1 MFTYNTTS
9 KATAAALCSILNTSA
24 SQYGGQYTTSG
35 KAVNG
40 ATDNTDTADQYA
52 ARLADAF
59 RASKYTAD
67 AATLAASVPAP
78 APTADQ
84 NQTDTAAAAVMVY
97 NLGLKTA
104 SETGRDILAAIVS
117 DGRRYTSAAAVM
129 TAASKYTAD
138 ADILA
143 AIRAELDAAP
153 VDTTSQPAPAPAPAP
168 APTDTTDASQPA
180 PAAAVMPSA
189 ADVLIIAA
197 SLIKERG
204 TLAAIKADY
213 KALTDQYTK
222 KGYKAILSAAAG
234 IRYADIDTAAAGVR
248 AAVTYDSQ
256 LLAAYDSAR
265 TAADWAKLCQYYGA
279 PAAPATDSKADR
291 LAAARAF
298 VAAYYKDTD
307 ADGAPVRR
315 QWFVSADGRTA
326 YLTYIPATTTATT
339 AAAVFLA
346 AVNNGRKAA
355 KAAAYYGKDDTASRK
370 AAKFRTIGHVYGVA
384 NIAVTTADGV
394 MTISRT
400 AATGKDGKPLTA
412 AAIASQFAAVSV
424 CNTDGTPTDGRRTW
438 SDWRKD
444 VTTDASAADASA
456 NK

>member
-9 KATAAALCSILNTSA
+9 KATAATLCSILNTIA
-24 SQYGGQYTTSG
+24 SQHGGTYTTSG

-59 RASKYTAD
+59 KASKYTAD

-78 APTADQ
+78 AT
-84 NQTDTAAAAVMVY
+84 
-97 NLGLKTA
+97 
-104 SETGRDILAAIVS
+104 
-117 DGRRYTSAAAVM
+117 
-129 TAASKYTAD
+129 
-138 ADILA
+138 
-143 AIRAELDAAP
+143 DAAP
-153 VDTTSQPAPAPAPAP
+153 VADTDKDTTTAAPVAPVTDTTPATDADQPAP
-168 APTDTTDASQPA
+168 APTDKDTTTAASQPASDDQPA

-189 ADVLIIAA
+189 ADIILIAA
-197 SLIKERG
+197 ALIKARG

-213 KALTDQYTK
+213 KTLTDQYTK

-248 AAVTYDSQ
+248 AAVTYDGQ

-265 TAADWAKLCQYYGA
+265 TAADWAKLCQYYGT
-279 PAAPATDSKADR
+279 PATPATENKTDR

-307 ADGAPVRR
+307 TDGKPLRR

-355 KAAAYYGKDDTASRK
+355 KAAAYFGKDDTTSRK
-370 AAKFRTIGHVYGVA
+370 AAKIRTVGRVYGVA
-384 NIAVTTADGV
+384 NITVSDADGV
-394 MTISRT
+394 TTISRT

-412 AAIASQFAAVSV
+412 AAIASQFGGLSV
-424 CNTDGTPTDGRRTW
+424 CHTDGTPTDGRRTW

-444 VTTDASAADASA
+444 ITTDADQPAPAPAPAPAPTAADAADTS
-456 NK
+456 K

>member
-40 ATDNTDTADQYA
+40 ATDNTDTSDQYA

-59 RASKYTAD
+59 KASKYTAD

-78 APTADQ
+78 A
-84 NQTDTAAAAVMVY
+84 TDT
-97 NLGLKTA
+97 
-104 SETGRDILAAIVS
+104 
-117 DGRRYTSAAAVM
+117 
-129 TAASKYTAD
+129 
-138 ADILA
+138 
-143 AIRAELDAAP
+143 AAP
-153 VDTTSQPAPAPAPAP
+153 VDTASQPAPAPAPAP
-168 APTDTTDASQPA
+168 TDASDGQPATDAATSDTDASQPA

-222 KGYKAILSAAAG
+222 KGYKAILAAAAG

-248 AAVTYDSQ
+248 AAVTYDGQ

-265 TAADWAKLCQYYGA
+265 TAADWPKLCQYYGA
-279 PAAPATDSKADR
+279 PATPATENKADR
-291 LAAARAF
+291 LTAARAF

-355 KAAAYYGKDDTASRK
+355 KAAAYFGKDDTASRK
-370 AAKFRTIGHVYGVA
+370 AAKVRTIGHVYAVA
-384 NIAVTTADGV
+384 SVAVTTDADGV
-394 MTISRT
+394 TTISRT

-412 AAIASQFAAVSV
+412 AAIASQYAAVSV
-424 CNTDGTPTDGRRTW
+424 CHTDGTPTDGRRTW
-438 SDWRKD
+438 ADWRKD

-456 NK
+456 SK

>member
-35 KAVNG
+35 KAVKG
-40 ATDNTDTADQYA
+40 TDTNTDTADQYA

-59 RASKYTAD
+59 KASKYTAD

-78 APTADQ
+78 ATDAVPVTDADQ
-84 NQTDTAAAAVMVY
+84 
-97 NLGLKTA
+97 
-104 SETGRDILAAIVS
+104 
-117 DGRRYTSAAAVM
+117 
-129 TAASKYTAD
+129 
-138 ADILA
+138 
-143 AIRAELDAAP
+143 
-153 VDTTSQPAPAPAPAP
+153 PAP
-168 APTDTTDASQPA
+168 APTDTDTDTTTDASQPASDGQPVADAATSDTDGDQPA

-189 ADVLIIAA
+189 ADILIIAA

-234 IRYADIDTAAAGVR
+234 VRYADIDTAAAGVR
-248 AAVTYDSQ
+248 AAVTYDGQ

-265 TAADWAKLCQYYGA
+265 TAADWVKLCQYYGA

-355 KAAAYYGKDDTASRK
+355 KAAAYYGKDDTTSRK
-370 AAKFRTIGHVYGVA
+370 AAKVRTIGHVYAVA
-384 NIAVTTADGV
+384 NVSVTTADGV
-394 MTISRT
+394 TTISRT

-424 CNTDGTPTDGRRTW
+424 CNADGTPTDGRRAW

-444 VTTDASAADASA
+444 ITTDADATDASAS
-456 NK
+456 K

>member
-52 ARLADAF
+52 ARLSDAF
-59 RASKYTAD
+59 KASKYTAD

-78 APTADQ
+78 APA
-84 NQTDTAAAAVMVY
+84 TDTA
-97 NLGLKTA
+97 
-104 SETGRDILAAIVS
+104 
-117 DGRRYTSAAAVM
+117 
-129 TAASKYTAD
+129 
-138 ADILA
+138 
-143 AIRAELDAAP
+143 
-153 VDTTSQPAPAPAPAP
+153 PA
-168 APTDTTDASQPA
+168 DTTDASQPA
-180 PAAAVMPSA
+180 SDGQPVADAATSDTDADQPAPTAAVMPSA

-248 AAVTYDSQ
+248 AAVTYDGQ

-279 PAAPATDSKADR
+279 PVAPATDNKADR

-355 KAAAYYGKDDTASRK
+355 KAAAYYGKDDTNSRK
-370 AAKFRTIGHVYGVA
+370 AAKVRTIGHVYGVA

-394 MTISRT
+394 TTISRT
-400 AATGKDGKPLTA
+400 PATGKDGKPLTA

-424 CNTDGTPTDGRRTW
+424 CNADGTPTDGRRAW

-444 VTTDASAADASA
+444 ITTDADATDASAS
-456 NK
+456 K

>member
-9 KATAAALCSILNTSA
+9 KANAAALCSILNTSA
-24 SQYGGQYTTSG
+24 SQYGGTYTTSG

-59 RASKYTAD
+59 KASKYTAD

-78 APTADQ
+78 AT
-84 NQTDTAAAAVMVY
+84 
-97 NLGLKTA
+97 
-104 SETGRDILAAIVS
+104 
-117 DGRRYTSAAAVM
+117 
-129 TAASKYTAD
+129 
-138 ADILA
+138 
-143 AIRAELDAAP
+143 DAAP
-153 VDTTSQPAPAPAPAP
+153 VADTDKDTTTAAPVAPVTDTDQPTPAPTP

-189 ADVLIIAA
+189 ADILIIAA

-213 KALTDQYTK
+213 KTLTDQYTK

-248 AAVTYDSQ
+248 AAVTYDGQ

-279 PAAPATDSKADR
+279 PVAPATENKADR

-355 KAAAYYGKDDTASRK
+355 KAAAYFGKDDTASRK
-370 AAKFRTIGHVYGVA
+370 AAKVRTIGHVYAVA
-384 NIAVTTADGV
+384 NVAVTTDADGV
-394 MTISRT
+394 TTISRT

-412 AAIASQFAAVSV
+412 AAIASQYAAVSV
-424 CNTDGTPTDGRRTW
+424 CNADGTPTDGRRTW
-438 SDWRKD
+438 ADWRKD

-456 NK
+456 SK

>member
-35 KAVNG
+35 KAVKG
-40 ATDNTDTADQYA
+40 ETDNTDTADQYA

-59 RASKYTAD
+59 KASKYTAD

-78 APTADQ
+78 A
-84 NQTDTAAAAVMVY
+84 TDAV
-97 NLGLKTA
+97 
-104 SETGRDILAAIVS
+104 
-117 DGRRYTSAAAVM
+117 
-129 TAASKYTAD
+129 
-138 ADILA
+138 
-143 AIRAELDAAP
+143 P
-153 VDTTSQPAPAPAPAP
+153 VDTTSQPAPAPEPAPTPAP
-168 APTDTTDASQPA
+168 APTDTTDASQPASDGQPVADAATSDTDASQPA

-248 AAVTYDSQ
+248 AAVTYDGQ

-265 TAADWAKLCQYYGA
+265 TAADWVKLCQYYGA
-279 PAAPATDSKADR
+279 PATPATDGKADR

-307 ADGAPVRR
+307 ADGSPVRR

-326 YLTYIPATTTATT
+326 YMTYIPATTTATT

-355 KAAAYYGKDDTASRK
+355 KAAAYYGKDDTTSRK
-370 AAKFRTIGHVYGVA
+370 ASKVRTIGHVYAVA
-384 NIAVTTADGV
+384 NIAVTTDADGV

-412 AAIASQFAAVSV
+412 AAIASQFGNVSV
-424 CNTDGTPTDGRRTW
+424 CNTDGTPTDGRRSW

-444 VTTDASAADASA
+444 VTTDASETS
-456 NK
+456 K

>member
-24 SQYGGQYTTSG
+24 SQYGGTYTTSG

-40 ATDNTDTADQYA
+40 TDTNTDTADQYA

-78 APTADQ
+78 A
-84 NQTDTAAAAVMVY
+84 TDT
-97 NLGLKTA
+97 
-104 SETGRDILAAIVS
+104 
-117 DGRRYTSAAAVM
+117 
-129 TAASKYTAD
+129 
-138 ADILA
+138 
-143 AIRAELDAAP
+143 AAP
-153 VDTTSQPAPAPAPAP
+153 VDTTSQPAPAPAP
-168 APTDTTDASQPA
+168 TDASDGQPVADAATSDTDASQPA

-189 ADVLIIAA
+189 ADIILIAA
-197 SLIKERG
+197 ELIKARG

-222 KGYKAILSAAAG
+222 KGYKAILAAAAG

-248 AAVTYDSQ
+248 AAVTYDGQ

-279 PAAPATDSKADR
+279 PVAPATENKADR

-370 AAKFRTIGHVYGVA
+370 AAKVRTIGHVYGVA

-394 MTISRT
+394 TTISRT

-412 AAIASQFAAVSV
+412 AAIASQYSAVSV
-424 CNTDGTPTDGRRTW
+424 CHTDGTPTDGRRTW

-444 VTTDASAADASA
+444 VTADASAADASA
-456 NK
+456 SK

>member
-40 ATDNTDTADQYA
+40 AADNTDTADQYA

-59 RASKYTAD
+59 KASKYTAD

-78 APTADQ
+78 A
-84 NQTDTAAAAVMVY
+84 TDAV
-97 NLGLKTA
+97 
-104 SETGRDILAAIVS
+104 
-117 DGRRYTSAAAVM
+117 
-129 TAASKYTAD
+129 
-138 ADILA
+138 
-143 AIRAELDAAP
+143 P

-168 APTDTTDASQPA
+168 TDASQPASDGQPVADAATSDTDASQPA

-189 ADVLIIAA
+189 ADILIIAA

-222 KGYKAILSAAAG
+222 KGYKAILAAAAG

-248 AAVTYDSQ
+248 AAVTYDGQ

-265 TAADWAKLCQYYGA
+265 TAADWSRLCQYYGA
-279 PAAPATDSKADR
+279 PVAPATDSKADR

-326 YLTYIPATTTATT
+326 YMTYIPATTTATT

-355 KAAAYYGKDDTASRK
+355 KAAAYFGKDDTASRK
-370 AAKFRTIGHVYGVA
+370 AAKVRTIGHVYGVA
-384 NIAVTTADGV
+384 NVAVSTDADGV
-394 MTISRT
+394 TTISRT

-412 AAIASQFAAVSV
+412 AAIASQFGGVSV
-424 CNTDGTPTDGRRTW
+424 CNADGTPTDGRRTW
-438 SDWRKD
+438 ADWRKD
-444 VTTDASAADASA
+444 VTTDAADTDTS
-456 NK
+456 K

>member
-9 KATAAALCSILNTSA
+9 KATAAALCSILNTTA

-78 APTADQ
+78 AA
-84 NQTDTAAAAVMVY
+84 
-97 NLGLKTA
+97 
-104 SETGRDILAAIVS
+104 
-117 DGRRYTSAAAVM
+117 
-129 TAASKYTAD
+129 
-138 ADILA
+138 
-143 AIRAELDAAP
+143 DAAP
-153 VDTTSQPAPAPAPAP
+153 VAPVTDTAPVDTASQPAPAPAPTDASQP
-168 APTDTTDASQPA
+168 ASDGQPVADAATSDTDQPADTTDQPA

-189 ADVLIIAA
+189 ADILIIAA

-248 AAVTYDSQ
+248 AAVTYDGQ

-279 PAAPATDSKADR
+279 PAAPATDGKADR

-370 AAKFRTIGHVYGVA
+370 AAKVRTVGHVYGVA
-384 NIAVTTADGV
+384 NVAVSTDADGV
-394 MTISRT
+394 TTISRT
-400 AATGKDGKPLTA
+400 AATGKDGKTLTA

-424 CNTDGTPTDGRRTW
+424 CNADGTPTDGRRTW

-444 VTTDASAADASA
+444 VTTDAIAS
-456 NK
+456 K

>member
-9 KATAAALCSILNTSA
+9 KANAAALCSILNTSA
-24 SQYGGQYTTSG
+24 SQYGGTYTTSG

-59 RASKYTAD
+59 KASKYTAD

-78 APTADQ
+78 AT
-84 NQTDTAAAAVMVY
+84 
-97 NLGLKTA
+97 
-104 SETGRDILAAIVS
+104 
-117 DGRRYTSAAAVM
+117 
-129 TAASKYTAD
+129 
-138 ADILA
+138 
-143 AIRAELDAAP
+143 DAAP
-153 VDTTSQPAPAPAPAP
+153 VADTDKDTTTAAPVAPVDAAPVTDADQLAP
-168 APTDTTDASQPA
+168 APTDKDTTTDASQPASADQPA

-189 ADVLIIAA
+189 ADIILIAA
-197 SLIKERG
+197 DLIKARG

-248 AAVTYDSQ
+248 AAVTYDGQ

-265 TAADWAKLCQYYGA
+265 TAADWAKLCQYYGT
-279 PAAPATDSKADR
+279 PATPATENKADR

-307 ADGAPVRR
+307 TDGKPLRR

-355 KAAAYYGKDDTASRK
+355 KAAAYFGKDDTASRK
-370 AAKFRTIGHVYGVA
+370 AAKVRTIGHVYGVA
-384 NIAVTTADGV
+384 NVAVSTDADGV
-394 MTISRT
+394 TTISRT

-412 AAIASQFAAVSV
+412 AAIASQFGGLSV
-424 CNTDGTPTDGRRTW
+424 CHNDGTPTDGRRTW
-438 SDWRKD
+438 ADWRKD
-444 VTTDASAADASA
+444 ITTDADQPTPAPAPAPTADAADTS
-456 NK
+456 K

>member
-1 MFTYNTTS
+1 MLQLIKIVLLPLCQRHAERYTASQQGQHGHGHRRRKPLILTIMFTYNTTS
-9 KATAAALCSILNTSA
+9 KATAAVLCSILNTSA
-24 SQYGGQYTTSG
+24 SQYGGHYTTSG
-35 KAVNG
+35 KAVKG
-40 ATDNTDTADQYA
+40 TDTNTDTADQYA

-59 RASKYTAD
+59 KASKYTAD

-78 APTADQ
+78 A
-84 NQTDTAAAAVMVY
+84 TDAV
-97 NLGLKTA
+97 
-104 SETGRDILAAIVS
+104 
-117 DGRRYTSAAAVM
+117 
-129 TAASKYTAD
+129 
-138 ADILA
+138 
-143 AIRAELDAAP
+143 P
-153 VDTTSQPAPAPAPAP
+153 VDTASQPAPAPAP
-168 APTDTTDASQPA
+168 APTDTADASQPASDGQPVADAATSDTDARQPA

-248 AAVTYDSQ
+248 AAVTYDGQ

-265 TAADWAKLCQYYGA
+265 TAADWTKLCQYYGA
-279 PAAPATDSKADR
+279 PATPATENKADR

-307 ADGAPVRR
+307 ADGSPVRR

-326 YLTYIPATTTATT
+326 YMTYIPATTTATT

-355 KAAAYYGKDDTASRK
+355 KAAAYFGKDDTASRK
-370 AAKFRTIGHVYGVA
+370 AAKVRTIGHVYAVA
-384 NIAVTTADGV
+384 NIAVTTDADGV

-400 AATGKDGKPLTA
+400 AATGTAGKA
-412 AAIASQFAAVSV
+412 A
-424 CNTDGTPTDGRRTW
+424 T
-438 SDWRKD
+438 
-444 VTTDASAADASA
+444 ASAFSVMDE
-456 NK
+456 

>member
-9 KATAAALCSILNTSA
+9 KATAAALCSILNTIA
-24 SQYGGQYTTSG
+24 SQYGGTYTTSG

-40 ATDNTDTADQYA
+40 TDTNTDTADQYA

-59 RASKYTAD
+59 KASKYTAD

-78 APTADQ
+78 A
-84 NQTDTAAAAVMVY
+84 TDAAPVAPV
-97 NLGLKTA
+97 T
-104 SETGRDILAAIVS
+104 
-117 DGRRYTSAAAVM
+117 
-129 TAASKYTAD
+129 
-138 ADILA
+138 
-143 AIRAELDAAP
+143 DAAP
-153 VDTTSQPAPAPAPAP
+153 VDTASQPAPAPAP
-168 APTDTTDASQPA
+168 TDASQPA

-189 ADVLIIAA
+189 ADVLILAA

-248 AAVTYDSQ
+248 AAVTYDGQ

-279 PAAPATDSKADR
+279 PVAPATDNKADR

-326 YLTYIPATTTATT
+326 YMTYIPATTTATT

-355 KAAAYYGKDDTASRK
+355 KAAAYYGKDDTNSRK
-370 AAKFRTIGHVYGVA
+370 AAKVRTIGHVYGVA

-394 MTISRT
+394 TTISRT

-412 AAIASQFAAVSV
+412 AAIASQFGDVSV
-424 CNTDGTPTDGRRTW
+424 CHTDGTPTDGRRTW
-438 SDWRKD
+438 ADWRKD
-444 VTTDASAADASA
+444 ITTDAADASA
-456 NK
+456 SK

>member
-9 KATAAALCSILNTSA
+9 KATAAALCSILNTIA
-24 SQYGGQYTTSG
+24 SQFGGQYTTSG

-59 RASKYTAD
+59 KASKYTAD

-78 APTADQ
+78 A
-84 NQTDTAAAAVMVY
+84 TDAV
-97 NLGLKTA
+97 
-104 SETGRDILAAIVS
+104 
-117 DGRRYTSAAAVM
+117 
-129 TAASKYTAD
+129 
-138 ADILA
+138 
-143 AIRAELDAAP
+143 P

-168 APTDTTDASQPA
+168 TDASDGQPVADAATSDTDASQPA

-248 AAVTYDSQ
+248 AAVTYDGQ

-279 PAAPATDSKADR
+279 PVAPATENKADR

-307 ADGAPVRR
+307 ADGQPLRR

-326 YLTYIPATTTATT
+326 YMTYIPATTTATT

-355 KAAAYYGKDDTASRK
+355 KADAYYGTDDTASRK
-370 AAKFRTIGHVYGVA
+370 AAKVRTIGHVYAVA
-384 NIAVTTADGV
+384 NVSVTTDADGV

-400 AATGKDGKPLTA
+400 AVTGKNGKPLSA
-412 AAIASQFAAVSV
+412 AAIASQFGNVSV
-424 CNTDGTPTDGRRTW
+424 CHTDGTPTDGRRTW
-438 SDWRKD
+438 ADWRKD

-456 NK
+456 SK

>member
-9 KATAAALCSILNTSA
+9 KATAATLCSILNTSA

-35 KAVNG
+35 KAVKG
-40 ATDNTDTADQYA
+40 TDTNTDTADQYA

-59 RASKYTAD
+59 KASKYTAD

-78 APTADQ
+78 A
-84 NQTDTAAAAVMVY
+84 TDAVPV
-97 NLGLKTA
+97 T
-104 SETGRDILAAIVS
+104 
-117 DGRRYTSAAAVM
+117 
-129 TAASKYTAD
+129 
-138 ADILA
+138 
-143 AIRAELDAAP
+143 DAAP
-153 VDTTSQPAPAPAPAP
+153 VDTTSQPAPAPAPTDASQP
-168 APTDTTDASQPA
+168 ASDGQPVADAATSDTDASQPA

-248 AAVTYDSQ
+248 AAVTYDGQ

-265 TAADWAKLCQYYGA
+265 TAADWSKLCQYYGA
-279 PAAPATDSKADR
+279 PVAPASDSKADR

-326 YLTYIPATTTATT
+326 YMTYIPATTTATT

-355 KAAAYYGKDDTASRK
+355 KADAYYGTDDTTSRK
-370 AAKFRTIGHVYGVA
+370 AAKVRTIGHVYAVA
-384 NIAVTTADGV
+384 NISVTTDADGV

-400 AATGKDGKPLTA
+400 AATGKNGKPLSA
-412 AAIASQFAAVSV
+412 AAIASQFGDVSV
-424 CNTDGTPTDGRRTW
+424 CHTDGTPTDGRRTW
-438 SDWRKD
+438 ADWRKD
-444 VTTDASAADASA
+444 VTTDASDTS
-456 NK
+456 K

>member
-1 MFTYNTTS
+1 MKIFNLNFAINQNSFINFAPAAKGKTHGQPARPARTRTPTPPINPLIFTIMFTYNTTS

-24 SQYGGQYTTSG
+24 SQYGGHYTTSG

-59 RASKYTAD
+59 KASKYTAD

-78 APTADQ
+78 AP
-84 NQTDTAAAAVMVY
+84 
-97 NLGLKTA
+97 
-104 SETGRDILAAIVS
+104 
-117 DGRRYTSAAAVM
+117 
-129 TAASKYTAD
+129 
-138 ADILA
+138 
-143 AIRAELDAAP
+143 
-153 VDTTSQPAPAPAPAP
+153 
-168 APTDTTDASQPA
+168 APTDTTDASQPASDGQPVADAATSDAATSDTDTSQPA

-222 KGYKAILSAAAG
+222 QGYKAILSAAAG

-248 AAVTYDSQ
+248 AAVTYDGQ

-265 TAADWAKLCQYYGA
+265 TAADWSKLCQYYGT
-279 PAAPATDSKADR
+279 PAAPASDSKADR

-307 ADGAPVRR
+307 ADGQPLRR

-326 YLTYIPATTTATT
+326 YITYIPATTTATT

-355 KAAAYYGKDDTASRK
+355 KAAAYFGKDDTASRK
-370 AAKFRTIGHVYGVA
+370 AAKVRTIGHVYGVA
-384 NIAVTTADGV
+384 NIAISTDADGV
-394 MTISRT
+394 MIISRT
-400 AATGKDGKPLTA
+400 AATGKDGKPLSA
-412 AAIASQFAAVSV
+412 AAIASQFGDVSV
-424 CNTDGTPTDGRRTW
+424 CHTDGTPTDGRRSW

-444 VTTDASAADASA
+444 VTTDATDASTS
-456 NK
+456 K

>member
-9 KATAAALCSILNTSA
+9 KANAAALCSILNTSA
-24 SQYGGQYTTSG
+24 SQYGGTYTTSG

-59 RASKYTAD
+59 KASKYTAD

-78 APTADQ
+78 APATDAAPVAD
-84 NQTDTAAAAVMVY
+84 TDKDT
-97 NLGLKTA
+97 TDA
-104 SETGRDILAAIVS
+104 SQPAS
-117 DGRRYTSAAAVM
+117 DGQPATDAAPV
-129 TAASKYTAD
+129 
-138 ADILA
+138 
-143 AIRAELDAAP
+143 DAAP
-153 VDTTSQPAPAPAPAP
+153 VDT
-168 APTDTTDASQPA
+168 ASQPA

-189 ADVLIIAA
+189 ADIILIAA
-197 SLIKERG
+197 ALIKARG
-204 TLAAIKADY
+204 TLAAIKSDY
-213 KALTDQYTK
+213 KALSDKYTK

-248 AAVTYDSQ
+248 AAVTYDGQ

-279 PAAPATDSKADR
+279 PATPATENKADR
-291 LAAARAF
+291 LVAARAF

-307 ADGAPVRR
+307 TDGKPLRR

-355 KAAAYYGKDDTASRK
+355 KAAAYFGKDDTTSRK
-370 AAKFRTIGHVYGVA
+370 AAKIRTVGRVYGVA
-384 NIAVTTADGV
+384 NITVSDADGV
-394 MTISRT
+394 TTISRT

-412 AAIASQFAAVSV
+412 AAIASQYAAVSV
-424 CNTDGTPTDGRRTW
+424 CHTDGTPTDGRRTW

-444 VTTDASAADASA
+444 ITTDDDQPAPAPAPAPAPTAAPVADTS
-456 NK
+456 K

>member
-9 KATAAALCSILNTSA
+9 KATAATLCSILNTSA

-35 KAVNG
+35 KAVKG
-40 ATDNTDTADQYA
+40 TDTNTDTADQYA

-59 RASKYTAD
+59 KASKYTAD

-78 APTADQ
+78 A
-84 NQTDTAAAAVMVY
+84 TDAVPV
-97 NLGLKTA
+97 T
-104 SETGRDILAAIVS
+104 
-117 DGRRYTSAAAVM
+117 
-129 TAASKYTAD
+129 
-138 ADILA
+138 
-143 AIRAELDAAP
+143 DAAP
-153 VDTTSQPAPAPAPAP
+153 VDTTSQPAPAPAPTDASQP
-168 APTDTTDASQPA
+168 ASDGQPVADAATSDTDASQPA

-248 AAVTYDSQ
+248 AAVTYDGQ

-265 TAADWAKLCQYYGA
+265 TAADWSKLCQYYGA
-279 PAAPATDSKADR
+279 PVAPASDSKADR

-326 YLTYIPATTTATT
+326 YMTYIPATTTATT
-339 AAAVFLA
+339 AAAVFLS

-355 KAAAYYGKDDTASRK
+355 KAAAYFGKDDTTSRK
-370 AAKFRTIGHVYGVA
+370 AAKVRTIGHVYAVA
-384 NIAVTTADGV
+384 NVAVTTDADGV

-412 AAIASQFAAVSV
+412 AAIASQFGDVSV
-424 CNTDGTPTDGRRTW
+424 CHTDGTPTDGRRTW
-438 SDWRKD
+438 ADWRKD
-444 VTTDASAADASA
+444 VTTDASDTS
-456 NK
+456 K

>member
-59 RASKYTAD
+59 KASKYTAD

-78 APTADQ
+78 AT
-84 NQTDTAAAAVMVY
+84 
-97 NLGLKTA
+97 
-104 SETGRDILAAIVS
+104 
-117 DGRRYTSAAAVM
+117 
-129 TAASKYTAD
+129 
-138 ADILA
+138 
-143 AIRAELDAAP
+143 DAAP
-153 VDTTSQPAPAPAPAP
+153 VDTTSQPAPAPAP
-168 APTDTTDASQPA
+168 TDASQPA

-189 ADVLIIAA
+189 ADIILIAA
-197 SLIKERG
+197 DLIKARG

-222 KGYKAILSAAAG
+222 KGYKAILAAAAG

-248 AAVTYDSQ
+248 AAVTYDGQ

-279 PAAPATDSKADR
+279 PATPATENKADR

-355 KAAAYYGKDDTASRK
+355 KAAAYYGNDDTASRK
-370 AAKFRTIGHVYGVA
+370 AAKVRTVGHVYGVA
-384 NIAVTTADGV
+384 NVAVSTDADGV
-394 MTISRT
+394 TTISRT
-400 AATGKDGKPLTA
+400 PAQGKDGKPLTA
-412 AAIASQFAAVSV
+412 AAIASQFGDVSV
-424 CNTDGTPTDGRRTW
+424 CHTDGTPTDGRRTW
-438 SDWRKD
+438 ADWRKD

>member
-1 MFTYNTTS
+1 M
-9 KATAAALCSILNTSA
+9 
-24 SQYGGQYTTSG
+24 
-35 KAVNG
+35 
-40 ATDNTDTADQYA
+40 
-52 ARLADAF
+52 
-59 RASKYTAD
+59 AD
-67 AATLAASVPAP
+67 AAT
-78 APTADQ
+78 
-84 NQTDTAAAAVMVY
+84 
-97 NLGLKTA
+97 
-104 SETGRDILAAIVS
+104 S
-117 DGRRYTSAAAVM
+117 D
-129 TAASKYTAD
+129 
-138 ADILA
+138 
-143 AIRAELDAAP
+143 
-153 VDTTSQPAPAPAPAP
+153 
-168 APTDTTDASQPA
+168 TDASQPA

-189 ADVLIIAA
+189 ADILIIAA

-222 KGYKAILSAAAG
+222 KGYKAILAAAAG

-265 TAADWAKLCQYYGA
+265 TAADWSRLCQYYGA
-279 PAAPATDSKADR
+279 PAAPASDSKADR

-326 YLTYIPATTTATT
+326 YMTYIPATTTATT

-355 KAAAYYGKDDTASRK
+355 KAAAYYGKDDTTSRK
-370 AAKFRTIGHVYGVA
+370 AAKVRTIGHVYGVA
-384 NIAVTTADGV
+384 NVAVSTDADGV
-394 MTISRT
+394 TTIRRT

-412 AAIASQFAAVSV
+412 AAIASQFGGVSV
-424 CNTDGTPTDGRRTW
+424 CNADGTPTDGRRTW
-438 SDWRKD
+438 ADWRKD
-444 VTTDASAADASA
+444 VTTDASTTDAIAS
-456 NK
+456 K

>member
-9 KATAAALCSILNTSA
+9 KANAAALCSILNTSA
-24 SQYGGQYTTSG
+24 SQYGGTYTTSG

-59 RASKYTAD
+59 KASKYTAD

-78 APTADQ
+78 APT
-84 NQTDTAAAAVMVY
+84 
-97 NLGLKTA
+97 
-104 SETGRDILAAIVS
+104 
-117 DGRRYTSAAAVM
+117 
-129 TAASKYTAD
+129 
-138 ADILA
+138 
-143 AIRAELDAAP
+143 
-153 VDTTSQPAPAPAPAP
+153 
-168 APTDTTDASQPA
+168 DTTDASQPASDGQPA

-189 ADVLIIAA
+189 ADIILIAA
-197 SLIKERG
+197 DLIKARG

-248 AAVTYDSQ
+248 AAVTYDGQ

-265 TAADWAKLCQYYGA
+265 TAADWGKLCQYYGT
-279 PAAPATDSKADR
+279 PATPATENKSDR

-307 ADGAPVRR
+307 TDGKPLRR

-355 KAAAYYGKDDTASRK
+355 KAAAYFGKDDTASRK
-370 AAKFRTIGHVYGVA
+370 AAKVRTIGRVYAVA
-384 NIAVTTADGV
+384 SVAVTTDADGV
-394 MTISRT
+394 TTISRT

-412 AAIASQFAAVSV
+412 AAIASQYAAVSV
-424 CNTDGTPTDGRRTW
+424 CHTDGTPTDGRRTW

-444 VTTDASAADASA
+444 VTTDASAADASES
-456 NK
+456 K

>member
-9 KATAAALCSILNTSA
+9 KATAAVLCSILNTSA

-59 RASKYTAD
+59 KASKYTAD

-78 APTADQ
+78 A
-84 NQTDTAAAAVMVY
+84 TDAV
-97 NLGLKTA
+97 
-104 SETGRDILAAIVS
+104 
-117 DGRRYTSAAAVM
+117 
-129 TAASKYTAD
+129 
-138 ADILA
+138 
-143 AIRAELDAAP
+143 P
-153 VDTTSQPAPAPAPAP
+153 VDTASQPAPAPAPAP
-168 APTDTTDASQPA
+168 APTDASQPA

-189 ADVLIIAA
+189 ADIIIIAA
-197 SLIKERG
+197 DLIKARG

-213 KALTDQYTK
+213 KALTGQYTK
-222 KGYKAILSAAAG
+222 KGYKAILAAAAG

-248 AAVTYDSQ
+248 AAVTYDGQ

-279 PAAPATDSKADR
+279 PVAPATENKADR

-355 KAAAYYGKDDTASRK
+355 KAAAYYGNDDTASRK
-370 AAKFRTIGHVYGVA
+370 AAKVRTVGHVYGVA
-384 NIAVTTADGV
+384 NVAVSTDADGV
-394 MTISRT
+394 TTISRT
-400 AATGKDGKPLTA
+400 PAQGKDGKPLTA
-412 AAIASQFAAVSV
+412 AAIASQYAAVSV
-424 CNTDGTPTDGRRTW
+424 CHTDGTPTDGRRTW
-438 SDWRKD
+438 ADWRKD

-456 NK
+456 SK

>member
-9 KATAAALCSILNTSA
+9 KANAAALCSILNTSA
-24 SQYGGQYTTSG
+24 SQYGGTYTTSG

-59 RASKYTAD
+59 KASKYTAD

-78 APTADQ
+78 ATDATPV
-84 NQTDTAAAAVMVY
+84 TDTAPAA
-97 NLGLKTA
+97 
-104 SETGRDILAAIVS
+104 D
-117 DGRRYTSAAAVM
+117 DGQPT
-129 TAASKYTAD
+129 
-138 ADILA
+138 
-143 AIRAELDAAP
+143 
-153 VDTTSQPAPAPAPAP
+153 PAPTPAP

-180 PAAAVMPSA
+180 SDGQPAPAAAVMPSA
-189 ADVLIIAA
+189 ADIILIAA
-197 SLIKERG
+197 DLIKARG

-248 AAVTYDSQ
+248 AAVTYDGQ

-265 TAADWAKLCQYYGA
+265 TAADWGKLCQYYGT
-279 PAAPATDSKADR
+279 PATPATENKSDR

-307 ADGAPVRR
+307 TDGKPLRR

-355 KAAAYYGKDDTASRK
+355 KAAAYFGKDDTASRK
-370 AAKFRTIGHVYGVA
+370 AAKVRTIGRVYAVA
-384 NIAVTTADGV
+384 SVAVTTDADGV
-394 MTISRT
+394 TTISRT

-412 AAIASQFAAVSV
+412 AAIASQYAAVSV
-424 CNTDGTPTDGRRTW
+424 CHTDGTPTDGRRTW

-444 VTTDASAADASA
+444 VTTDASAADASES
-456 NK
+456 K

>member
-1 MFTYNTTS
+1 
-9 KATAAALCSILNTSA
+9 
-24 SQYGGQYTTSG
+24 
-35 KAVNG
+35 
-40 ATDNTDTADQYA
+40 
-52 ARLADAF
+52 
-59 RASKYTAD
+59 
-67 AATLAASVPAP
+67 
-78 APTADQ
+78 
-84 NQTDTAAAAVMVY
+84 
-97 NLGLKTA
+97 
-104 SETGRDILAAIVS
+104 
-117 DGRRYTSAAAVM
+117 
-129 TAASKYTAD
+129 
-138 ADILA
+138 
-143 AIRAELDAAP
+143 
-153 VDTTSQPAPAPAPAP
+153 
-168 APTDTTDASQPA
+168 
-180 PAAAVMPSA
+180 MPSA
-189 ADVLIIAA
+189 ADILIIAA

-248 AAVTYDSQ
+248 AAVTYDGQ

-265 TAADWAKLCQYYGA
+265 TAADWGKLCQYYGA
-279 PAAPATDSKADR
+279 PAAPATDGKADR

-355 KAAAYYGKDDTASRK
+355 KAAAYYGKDDTNSRK
-370 AAKFRTIGHVYGVA
+370 AARVRTIGHVYGVA

-394 MTISRT
+394 TTISRT

-424 CNTDGTPTDGRRTW
+424 CNADGTPTDGRRTW

-444 VTTDASAADASA
+444 VTTDADAADASA
-456 NK
+456 SK

>member
-35 KAVNG
+35 KAVKG
-40 ATDNTDTADQYA
+40 TDTNTDTADQYA

-59 RASKYTAD
+59 KASKYTAD

-78 APTADQ
+78 A
-84 NQTDTAAAAVMVY
+84 TDT
-97 NLGLKTA
+97 
-104 SETGRDILAAIVS
+104 
-117 DGRRYTSAAAVM
+117 
-129 TAASKYTAD
+129 
-138 ADILA
+138 
-143 AIRAELDAAP
+143 AAP

-168 APTDTTDASQPA
+168 TDASQPASDGQPVADAATSDTDASQPA

-189 ADVLIIAA
+189 ADIILIAA
-197 SLIKERG
+197 DLIKARG

-222 KGYKAILSAAAG
+222 KGYKAILAAAAG

-248 AAVTYDSQ
+248 AAVTYDGQ

-279 PAAPATDSKADR
+279 PVAPATENKADR

-355 KAAAYYGKDDTASRK
+355 KAAAYFGKDDTTSRK
-370 AAKFRTIGHVYGVA
+370 AAKVRTIGRVYAVA
-384 NIAVTTADGV
+384 SVAVTTDADGV
-394 MTISRT
+394 TTISRT

-412 AAIASQFAAVSV
+412 AAIASQYAAVSV
-424 CNTDGTPTDGRRTW
+424 CHTDGTPTDGRRTW
-438 SDWRKD
+438 ADWRKD

-456 NK
+456 SK

>member
-24 SQYGGQYTTSG
+24 SQYGGTYTTSG

-40 ATDNTDTADQYA
+40 TDTNTDTADQYA

-78 APTADQ
+78 A
-84 NQTDTAAAAVMVY
+84 TDT
-97 NLGLKTA
+97 
-104 SETGRDILAAIVS
+104 
-117 DGRRYTSAAAVM
+117 
-129 TAASKYTAD
+129 
-138 ADILA
+138 
-143 AIRAELDAAP
+143 AAP
-153 VDTTSQPAPAPAPAP
+153 VDTTSQPAPAPAP
-168 APTDTTDASQPA
+168 TDASDGQPVADAATSDTDASQPA

-189 ADVLIIAA
+189 ADILIIAA
-197 SLIKERG
+197 SLIKARG

-213 KALTDQYTK
+213 KTLTDQYTK

-248 AAVTYDSQ
+248 AAVIYDGQ

-279 PAAPATDSKADR
+279 PVAPATENKADR

-370 AAKFRTIGHVYGVA
+370 AAKVRTIGRVYAVA
-384 NIAVTTADGV
+384 SVAVTTDADGV
-394 MTISRT
+394 TTISRT

-412 AAIASQFAAVSV
+412 AAIASQYSAVSV
-424 CNTDGTPTDGRRTW
+424 CHTDGTPTDGRRTW

-444 VTTDASAADASA
+444 VTADASTADASA
-456 NK
+456 SK

>member
-40 ATDNTDTADQYA
+40 TDTNTDTADQYA

-59 RASKYTAD
+59 KASKYTAD

-78 APTADQ
+78 APAPATDAVPVTDADQ
-84 NQTDTAAAAVMVY
+84 
-97 NLGLKTA
+97 
-104 SETGRDILAAIVS
+104 
-117 DGRRYTSAAAVM
+117 
-129 TAASKYTAD
+129 
-138 ADILA
+138 
-143 AIRAELDAAP
+143 
-153 VDTTSQPAPAPAPAP
+153 PAPAP

-180 PAAAVMPSA
+180 SDGQPVADAATSDTDGDQPAPAAAVMPSA
-189 ADVLIIAA
+189 ADILIIAA

-315 QWFVSADGRTA
+315 QWFVSADGLTA

-355 KAAAYYGKDDTASRK
+355 KAAAYYGKDDTTSRK
-370 AAKFRTIGHVYGVA
+370 AAKVRTIGHVYGVA

-394 MTISRT
+394 TTISRT

-424 CNTDGTPTDGRRTW
+424 CNADGTPTDGRRTW

-444 VTTDASAADASA
+444 ITTDADATDASAS
-456 NK
+456 K

>member
-1 MFTYNTTS
+1 MSRKTNTTAANGAS
-9 KATAAALCSILNTSA
+9 TTTTNTTTNKARRTTSRKATTPTDAAPVADTDKD
-24 SQYGGQYTTSG
+24 TT
-35 KAVNG
+35 
-40 ATDNTDTADQYA
+40 TAA
-52 ARLADAF
+52 PVAPV
-59 RASKYTAD
+59 AD
-67 AATLAASVPAP
+67 AAT
-78 APTADQ
+78 
-84 NQTDTAAAAVMVY
+84 
-97 NLGLKTA
+97 
-104 SETGRDILAAIVS
+104 S
-117 DGRRYTSAAAVM
+117 D
-129 TAASKYTAD
+129 
-138 ADILA
+138 
-143 AIRAELDAAP
+143 
-153 VDTTSQPAPAPAPAP
+153 
-168 APTDTTDASQPA
+168 TDASQPA

-189 ADVLIIAA
+189 ADIILIAA
-197 SLIKERG
+197 DLIKARG

-222 KGYKAILSAAAG
+222 KGYKAIISAAAG

-248 AAVTYDSQ
+248 AAVTYDGQ

-265 TAADWAKLCQYYGA
+265 TAADWSKLCQYYGA
-279 PAAPATDSKADR
+279 PVAPATDNKADR

-355 KAAAYYGKDDTASRK
+355 KAAAYYGKDDTTSRK
-370 AAKFRTIGHVYGVA
+370 AAKVRTIGHVYAVA
-384 NIAVTTADGV
+384 SLSVTTDADGV
-394 MTISRT
+394 TTISRT
-400 AATGKDGKPLTA
+400 PAQGKDGKPLTA
-412 AAIASQFAAVSV
+412 AAIASQFASV
-424 CNTDGTPTDGRRTW
+424 LVCDADGTPTFGRRTW
-438 SDWRKD
+438 ADWRKD

>member
-9 KATAAALCSILNTSA
+9 KATAAALCSILNTIA
-24 SQYGGQYTTSG
+24 SQFGGQYTTSG
-35 KAVNG
+35 KAVKG
-40 ATDNTDTADQYA
+40 TDTNTETADQYA

-59 RASKYTAD
+59 KASKYTAD

-78 APTADQ
+78 A
-84 NQTDTAAAAVMVY
+84 TDAV
-97 NLGLKTA
+97 
-104 SETGRDILAAIVS
+104 
-117 DGRRYTSAAAVM
+117 
-129 TAASKYTAD
+129 
-138 ADILA
+138 
-143 AIRAELDAAP
+143 P

-168 APTDTTDASQPA
+168 TDTTDASQPASDGQPVADAATSDTDASQPA

-248 AAVTYDSQ
+248 AAVTYDGQ

-265 TAADWAKLCQYYGA
+265 TAADWVKLCQYYGT

-326 YLTYIPATTTATT
+326 YMTYIPATTTATT

-355 KAAAYYGKDDTASRK
+355 KAAAYYGKDDTTSRK
-370 AAKFRTIGHVYGVA
+370 AAKVRTIGHVYAVA
-384 NIAVTTADGV
+384 NIAVTTDADGV

-412 AAIASQFAAVSV
+412 AAIASQYAAVSV
-424 CNTDGTPTDGRRTW
+424 CHTDGTPTDGRRTW

-444 VTTDASAADASA
+444 ITTDATDASAS
-456 NK
+456 K

>member
-24 SQYGGQYTTSG
+24 SQYGGTYTTSG

-40 ATDNTDTADQYA
+40 TDTNTDTADQYA

-78 APTADQ
+78 APA
-84 NQTDTAAAAVMVY
+84 TAAVPV
-97 NLGLKTA
+97 T
-104 SETGRDILAAIVS
+104 
-117 DGRRYTSAAAVM
+117 DG
-129 TAASKYTAD
+129 D
-138 ADILA
+138 
-143 AIRAELDAAP
+143 
-153 VDTTSQPAPAPAPAP
+153 QPAP
-168 APTDTTDASQPA
+168 APTDASDGQPVADAATSDTDASQPA

-189 ADVLIIAA
+189 ADILIIAA
-197 SLIKERG
+197 SLIKARG

-213 KALTDQYTK
+213 KTLTDQYTTT
-222 KGYKAILSAAAG
+222 GYKAILSAAAG

-248 AAVTYDSQ
+248 AAVTYDGQ

-279 PAAPATDSKADR
+279 PVAPATENKADR

-370 AAKFRTIGHVYGVA
+370 AAKVRTIGHVYGVA

-394 MTISRT
+394 TTISRT

-412 AAIASQFAAVSV
+412 AAIASQYSAVSV
-424 CNTDGTPTDGRRTW
+424 CHTDGTPTDGRRTW

-444 VTTDASAADASA
+444 VTADASAADASA
-456 NK
+456 SK

>member
-9 KATAAALCSILNTSA
+9 KANAAALCSILNTIA
-24 SQYGGQYTTSG
+24 SQHGGTYTTSG

-40 ATDNTDTADQYA
+40 ATDNTATADQYA

-59 RASKYTAD
+59 KASKYTAD

-78 APTADQ
+78 APAPAT
-84 NQTDTAAAAVMVY
+84 
-97 NLGLKTA
+97 
-104 SETGRDILAAIVS
+104 
-117 DGRRYTSAAAVM
+117 
-129 TAASKYTAD
+129 
-138 ADILA
+138 
-143 AIRAELDAAP
+143 DAAP
-153 VDTTSQPAPAPAPAP
+153 VTDAAPATDAGQPAP
-168 APTDTTDASQPA
+168 APTDTTTDASQPASDGQPA

-189 ADVLIIAA
+189 ADILIIAA
-197 SLIKERG
+197 SLIKARG

-213 KALTDQYTK
+213 KTLTDQYTK

-248 AAVTYDSQ
+248 AAVTYDGQ

-265 TAADWAKLCQYYGA
+265 TAADWAKLCQYYGT
-279 PAAPATDSKADR
+279 PATPATENKTDR
-291 LAAARAF
+291 IAAARAF

-355 KAAAYYGKDDTASRK
+355 KSAAYYGKDDTASRK
-370 AAKFRTIGHVYGVA
+370 AAKIRTIGHVYAVA
-384 NIAVTTADGV
+384 NVAVTTDANGV
-394 MTISRT
+394 TTISRT

-412 AAIASQFAAVSV
+412 AAIASQYAAVSV
-424 CNTDGTPTDGRRTW
+424 CHTDGTPTDGRRTW

-444 VTTDASAADASA
+444 ITTDAADTS
-456 NK
+456 K